1 MWLIEKAMVLK
12 RSCQLIGL
20 AILRQGVDKNRRKKR
35 GEIRPLKIQLRK
47 VEGFNT
53 GWLSLELVHGVVFT
67 AG

>member
-1 MWLIEKAMVLK
+1 MKKAKVLK

-20 AILRQGVDKNRRKKR
+20 AILRQGMDKFGEKKR
-35 GEIRPLKIQLRK
+35 DENRPLKIQLRK